1 MGLLTSVMRMQY
13 LINQK
18 SDLDYK
24 IMLITQTKASLV
36 SSNNDLLQVGN
47 DYDPSSPIVKTLQER
62 QNKMH
67 ALEQQLDARMAGYK
81 AQMKMV
87 ETEMESIR
95 GIIDGEIK
103 SSFSYR

>member
-13 LINQK
+13 LLNFK

-24 IMLITQTKASLV
+24 IMLITQTKASLL

-67 ALEQQLDARMAGYK
+67 ALEQQLDTRMAAYK
-81 AQMKMV
+81 AQLKMV
-87 ETEMESIR
+87 ETEMESLKGTLEKDIQ
-95 GIIDGEIK
+95 

>member
-13 LINQK
+13 LMQFK

-36 SSNNDLLQVGN
+36 TSNGDLLQVGN

-67 ALEQQLDARMAGYK
+67 ALEQQLDTRMAAYK
-81 AQMKMV
+81 AQLKMV
-87 ETEMESIR
+87 ETEMESLR
-95 GIIDGEIK
+95 GTLDSDIK

>member
-13 LINQK
+13 LLQFK
-18 SDLDYK
+18 SDLEYK

-36 SSNNDLLQVGN
+36 TSNSDLLQVGN

-67 ALEQQLDARMAGYK
+67 ALEQQLDTRMAAYK
-81 AQMKMV
+81 AQLKMA

-95 GIIDGEIK
+95 GTLDKDIQ

>member
-13 LINQK
+13 LLNFK

-36 SSNNDLLQVGN
+36 TSNSDLLQVGN

-67 ALEQQLDARMAGYK
+67 ALEQQLDTRMAAYK
-81 AQMKMV
+81 AQLKMA
-87 ETEMESIR
+87 EAEMDSLR
-95 GIIDGEIK
+95 GTLEADIK